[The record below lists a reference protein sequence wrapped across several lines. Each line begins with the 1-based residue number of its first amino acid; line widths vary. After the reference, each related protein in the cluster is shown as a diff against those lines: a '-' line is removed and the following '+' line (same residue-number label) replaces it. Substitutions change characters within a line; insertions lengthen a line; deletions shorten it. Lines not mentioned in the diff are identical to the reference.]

1 MMLVLRIASAGLL
14 LLFGYL
20 LIRLKLGM
28 FLNPQNSLAIQ
39 IKSRV
44 IRDMFSPPTKSNP
57 SWRYQLRQVLEFA
70 YEVFG
75 QRGTIGQ
82 GLVAIL
88 AVFIVSIVAYIA
100 SLAARNGVYII
111 GLSPFNAD
119 LVKAF
124 WQVQATIV
132 SFAFVIAIFLWES
145 LLNDSPYTVELRTAI
160 RYTHSLFTIGFA
172 LFGTIASG
180 LLLTKGWEPTYVA
193 DQTTKQVTTTDG
205 FIIIFLSVSTI
216 VLVFVLF
223 RRTLGYLVYN
233 EDLDLNEKIASLRL
247 DRELAPSNHDYMTKL
262 LESHVGTSN
271 SVPMTAFTGEPITV
285 IRASDLNLTGEVSDI
300 HLRKLKKVTDDVQNK
315 GYDIESVPYIGTNT
329 DNNNNNPSIMAI
341 RGDISDPEIDS
352 IERSL
357 NNAIRTQ
364 MTMF

>member
-1 MMLVLRIASAGLL
+1 MMLVLRTASVGVL

-20 LIRLKLGM
+20 FIRLKLGM
-28 FLNPQNSLAIQ
+28 FLHPRDSLAIQ

-44 IRDMFSPPTKSNP
+44 LRDTFSPPTKSNP

-75 QRGTIGQ
+75 QRGTTGQ
-82 GLVAIL
+82 ALVAIL
-88 AVFIVSIVAYIA
+88 AVVIVYIIGHIT

-111 GLSPFNAD
+111 GISPFNAD
-119 LVKAF
+119 IVKAF

-160 RYTHSLFTIGFA
+160 RYTHSLFTISFA

-180 LLLTKGWEPTYVA
+180 LLLSRGWEPISVTG
-193 DQTTKQVTTTDG
+193 QTSRQVTTTDG
-205 FIIIFLSVSTI
+205 FVITFLSISTI
-216 VLVFVLF
+216 ILVFVLF

-233 EDLDLNEKIASLRL
+233 EDLDLNDKIASLRL
-247 DRELAPSNHDYMTKL
+247 DRELAPSNHNYMTKL
-262 LESHVGTSN
+262 LESRVGTSK
-271 SVPMTAFTGEPITV
+271 SVPMTAFSNEQITV
-285 IRASDLNLTGEVSDI
+285 IRASDLNLTGEISDI
-300 HLRKLKKVTDDVQNK
+300 HLRKLNMIVDDVQNR
-315 GYDIESVPYIGTNT
+315 GYDIESVPYIGRNP
-329 DNNNNNPSIMAI
+329 DNDPPIMAI
-341 RGDISDPEIDS
+341 RGDISDSEIGS

-357 NNAIRTQ
+357 TNAIRTQ
-364 MTMF
+364 GTVF